1 VPPKL
6 GILAGRGEL
15 PSRIVEAARAA
26 GREFFVIAFNGETDP
41 ATVADGVAGGI
52 EHAWVDVATVGRTI
66 KLLKQAEVE
75 ELVLIGPVGRPDFS
89 KLKPDWHGA
98 KLLPK
103 VIRAARQ
110 GDDAIMKVVV
120 EDLESQ
126 GFAILGAETVL
137 ASLGAPTGSFGAH
150 APDARDQADIERGM
164 AVLARLGEL
173 DIGQAA
179 VVRDGYVLAVEAA
192 EGTDEMLRRCGQ
204 FRTGEPAGVLV
215 KRPKPEQE
223 RRVDLPTIGVP
234 TVQGAAA
241 AGLKGI
247 AVEAGGA
254 LVADRV
260 AVAEAAD
267 AAGIFVCGVT
277 IEELNREEVPREE
290 LPVEDGS

>member
-1 VPPKL
+1 MPPKL

-15 PSRIVEAARAA
+15 PRSIVEACQAS
-26 GREFFVIAFNGETDP
+26 GRDIFIIAFNGDTDP
-41 ATVADGVAGGI
+41 ATVAGGVA
-52 EHAWVDVATVGRTI
+52 HAWVDLPAVGRTI
-66 KLLKQAEVE
+66 RLLKEAGVRD
-75 ELVLIGPVGRPDFS
+75 LVLIGPVGRPDFS
-89 KLKPDWHGA
+89 SLRPDWHGA

-110 GDDAIMKVVV
+110 GDDALMKVIVD
-120 EDLESQ
+120 DLEEQ
-126 GFAILGAETVL
+126 GFNVL
-137 ASLGAPTGSFGAH
+137 AAEAVLSDLGAPKGNIGAH
-150 APDARDQADIERGM
+150 EPDAGDRADIDRGM
-164 AVLARLGEL
+164 EVVALLGRL

-192 EGTDEMLRRCGQ
+192 EGTDEMLLRCGQ
-204 FRTGEPAGVLV
+204 FRTKEAGGGRAGVLV
-215 KRPKPEQE
+215 KRPKPGQE

-234 TVQGAAA
+234 TVLGAAA

-254 LVADRV
+254 LIADRE

-277 IEELNREEVPREE
+277 VGDP
-290 LPVEDGS
+290 P

>member
-15 PSRIVEAARAA
+15 PRRIVEAAQAS
-26 GREFFVIAFNGETDP
+26 GREVFVIAFNSETDP
-41 ATVADGVAGGI
+41 ATVADGAA
-52 EHAWVDVATVGRTI
+52 HAWVDVAAVGRTI
-66 KLLKQAEVE
+66 KLLKQADVK
-75 ELVLIGPVGRPDFS
+75 ELVLIGPVGRPDFT

-103 VIRAARQ
+103 IIRAARQ

-126 GFAILGAETVL
+126 GFTILGAEAVL
-137 ASLGAPTGSFGAH
+137 ANLGAPGGSFGAH

-164 AVLARLGEL
+164 AVVARLGQL
-173 DIGQAA
+173 DIGQAV

-204 FRTGEPAGVLV
+204 FRTEERAGVLI

-234 TVQGAAA
+234 TVEGAAA

-254 LVADRV
+254 LVTDRA
-260 AVAEAAD
+260 AVTRAAD
-267 AAGIFVCGVT
+267 AAGIFVCGIT
-277 IEELNREEVPREE
+277 MKEV
-290 LPVEDGS
+290 LGEDGS